1 MPRETRRS
9 SPPLTGSSFVRALA
23 ALDGTPAPAAQDD
36 AFAQRLSR
44 WFDWTQ
50 AISLAAALGEAA
62 CRSTAGIASR
72 SADERELA
80 RVRNALQ
87 KMLADTC
94 RDLAPDFA
102 ALRQQLLACQ
112 LAMEAQ
118 IGPLRRRVRASLM
131 QGPLAR
137 LAQIDAVME
146 QALAAREH
154 SLLAGALARLE
165 ARQRAQREGFGR
177 EVQTLLLA
185 ELELRLQPVEGLIE
199 AGRPTASE

>member
-9 SPPLTGSSFVRALA
+9 SPPLSGSSFVRALA

-62 CRSTAGIASR
+62 PRSSARAVGS
-72 SADERELA
+72 SADERDLA
-80 RVRNALQ
+80 RVRGALE
-87 KMLADTC
+87 KTLAETC

-118 IGPLRRRVRASLM
+118 IGPLRRRVRAGLAK
-131 QGPLAR
+131 GPLAR

-146 QALAAREH
+146 QVLAAREH
-154 SLLAGALARLE
+154 SLLAGAIQRLE
-165 ARQRAQREGFGR
+165 ARQRAQPDGFAN
-177 EVQTLLLA
+177 ELHALLLA

-199 AGRPTASE
+199 AGRPPSCE